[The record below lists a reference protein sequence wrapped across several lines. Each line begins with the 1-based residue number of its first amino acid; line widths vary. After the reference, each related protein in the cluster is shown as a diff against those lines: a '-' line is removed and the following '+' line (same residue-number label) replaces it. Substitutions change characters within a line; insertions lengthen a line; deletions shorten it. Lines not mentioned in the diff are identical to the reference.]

1 MRKLLLAMTAV
12 SGLAI
17 AAPAAAQYNQGYQA
31 NQYDRNGPRT
41 DAEFNARLDQR
52 IDMIEDRLEAGIDAG
67 QLDRAEV
74 RNLRAQIRTLNR
86 LHREYAANGLTV
98 RERQELQTRLRT
110 LRQEIRMADGG
121 AYDRDRRYGANDDWG
136 DDGVYGNGGVYSGRG
151 GPYDADGDGWDDR
164 DCDRDGDIDSGA
176 CNAPRGGLGGFID
189 TILGNGG
196 LRVGQRVTGDLY
208 AVPSQ
213 YRDRYRDDSRFY
225 YRSDGRRIYQIDT
238 RTDVVTRIYAT
249 Q

>member
-17 AAPAAAQYNQGYQA
+17 AAPAAAQYNQGYQ
-31 NQYDRNGPRT
+31 YDRNQPRT

-52 IDMIEDRLEAGIDAG
+52 IDMIEARLEAGIDAG
-67 QLDRAEV
+67 ELDRNEV

-86 LHREYAANGLTV
+86 LHRDYAANGLTA
-98 RERQELQTRLRT
+98 RERQELTTRLRT
-110 LRQEIRMADGG
+110 LRQEIRIADGG
-121 AYDRDRRYGANDDWG
+121 AYDRDRRYGSNDDWN

-151 GPYDADGDGWDDR
+151 GPYDSDGDGWDDR
-164 DCDRDGDIDSGA
+164 DCDRDGDIDSGS
-176 CNAPRGGLGGFID
+176 CTTTQQRPGLGGFLD

-208 AVPSQ
+208 AVPSHV
-213 YRDRYRDDSRFY
+213 RDRYRDDSRFY

-238 RTDVVTRIYAT
+238 RTDVVTRIYAMP
-249 Q
+249 